1 MESQFQP
8 QTDVEI
14 DFGQLMRTLRR
25 RLPYLIVF
33 IVLVA
38 AGVWLVL
45 GRIAPIYKSETT
57 LLVQGADASLAG
69 TGQTD
74 TTALDAQAIT
84 SQVQIIKSRDLA
96 QAVAEKLD
104 LASKPEFD
112 PKAAH
117 PSLVNSLLQKVGL
130 AKPPSTPN
138 VPDHVLDVYFAN
150 LSVYAI
156 ENSRVIA
163 IDFASTNPQLA
174 ADVANAIADEYLS
187 RQSAAKRD
195 TSAGAAQWLSDQI
208 VDLRG
213 KVQNAEAA
221 VEDFRSKNNL
231 FDTGGSTPTTL
242 TQQQLNDLNTQ
253 LTQMRATR
261 TASEAKAAQIRAAL
275 QSNGIPS
282 ITDVLNS
289 PLIQNLVEQ
298 EVGLKGQIAQLS
310 ATLLPGHPR
319 MRELNAQVAGL
330 DQQIGA
336 EAQKILDSVEADVSL
351 DKSQEAQLQQQLE
364 AAKQTTATQNDASV
378 QLRALEREAS
388 ADRDLLETYLARY
401 REAVS
406 REQGPNL
413 PADARVISRAAV
425 AASPDFPKKVPL
437 TAAATMAA
445 LILAIAFILLR
456 ELASGRPMRRI
467 AFASDSDAAD
477 EPTRMPAESA
487 AEPPISADEPSVH
500 RTPPKEPTL
509 VPEVVDRVEESLRT
523 IASRVL
529 ESGQKR
535 ILVTLAEGSDSDGRP
550 LGAVALAR
558 ALARKDARVVLV
570 DFRGDGADATS
581 MGEGADVAGFSDLFE
596 GDVSFAQVIFR
607 DHKSRV
613 HFIPA
618 GRHPL
623 SADGIDRDSMETI
636 LSALTLTYDYV
647 VLDAADDLI
656 RLVAPGCGM
665 AVVVSEHPS
674 GDPRTAAAFDRVT
687 DIIDANVLLLLV
699 DPVIPA
705 HAAA

>member
-1 MESQFQP
+1 MESQLQP

-14 DFGQLMRTLRR
+14 DFGELMRALRR

-33 IVLVA
+33 VLIVA

-45 GRIAPIYKSETT
+45 GRVAPVYKSETT
-57 LLVQGADASLAG
+57 LLVLGTDASLAG
-69 TGQTD
+69 TTPSAAD
-74 TTALDAQAIT
+74 STTIDAQAIT

-96 QAVAEKLD
+96 QAVSQKLD

-117 PSLVNSLLQKVGL
+117 PSLLQRIGL
-130 AKPPSTPN
+130 VKPPSITN
-138 VPDHVLDVYFAN
+138 VQDAVLGVYFAD

-163 IDFASTNPQLA
+163 IDFSSTNPQVA

-195 TSAGAAQWLSDQI
+195 TSADAAQWLSDQI
-208 VDLRG
+208 VDLRS

-221 VEDFRSKNNL
+221 VEDFRSRNNL

-242 TQQQLNDLNTQ
+242 SQQRLTDLNTQ
-253 LTQMRATR
+253 LSQVRAAR
-261 TASEAKAAQIRAAL
+261 TSAEAKAAQIQAAL
-275 QSNGIPS
+275 QSNGVPS

-289 PLIQNLVEQ
+289 PVIQNLVEQ
-298 EVGLKGQIAQLS
+298 EISLKGQIAQLS

-330 DQQIGA
+330 DQQIAA
-336 EAQKILDSVEADVSL
+336 EAQKILASVESEVSL
-351 DKSQEAQLQQQLE
+351 EKSQEAQLQQQLDS
-364 AAKQTTATQNDASV
+364 AKQTTATQNDASV
-378 QLRALEREAS
+378 QLRALDREAA

-456 ELASGRPMRRI
+456 ELASGRPMRR
-467 AFASDSDAAD
+467 FAVASEPEAPAASVARSDA
-477 EPTRMPAESA
+477 PLVSA
-487 AEPPISADEPSVH
+487 AEEGVR
-500 RTPPKEPTL
+500 RTLPKEPTL
-509 VPEVVDRVEESLRT
+509 VPEMVDRVEESLRT
-523 IASRVL
+523 IAARVL

-558 ALARKDARVVLV
+558 SLARKDARVVLV
-570 DFRGDGADATS
+570 DFRGDGADAAS
-581 MGEGADVAGFSDLFE
+581 MGEGADLPGFSDLFD
-596 GDVSFAQVIFR
+596 GDASFAQVIFR
-607 DHKSRV
+607 DRKSRV

-623 SADGIDRDSMETI
+623 GADAIDRDSLETI

-647 VLDAADDLI
+647 VLDTGDELI
-656 RLVAPGCGM
+656 RLVAPGCGV
-665 AVVVSEHPS
+665 AVVVTEHPS
-674 GDPRTAAAFDRVT
+674 GDPRTAAAFDRITDVT
-687 DIIDANVLLLLV
+687 DSDVLLLMV
-699 DPVIPA
+699 DPVVPA

>member
-14 DFGQLMRTLRR
+14 DFGQLMRALRH

-33 IVLVA
+33 VVLVA

-45 GRIAPIYKSETT
+45 GRVAPVYKSETT

-69 TGQTD
+69 TTQSAAD
-74 TTALDAQAIT
+74 STALDAQAIT
-84 SQVQIIKSRDLA
+84 SQVQVIKSRDLA
-96 QAVAEKLD
+96 QAVADKLD

-117 PSLVNSLLQKVGL
+117 PSLVSSLLQKVGL
-130 AKPPSTPN
+130 AKAPGTTN
-138 VPDHVLDVYFAN
+138 VDDHVLDVYFAD

-163 IDFASTNPQLA
+163 IDFSSTNPQVS

-195 TSAGAAQWLSDQI
+195 TSADAAQWLSDQI
-208 VDLRG
+208 VDLRT

-242 TQQQLNDLNTQ
+242 SQQQLNDLNTQ
-253 LTQMRATR
+253 LSQVTAAR
-261 TASEAKAAQIRAAL
+261 TAAEAKAAQIRAAL
-275 QSNGIPS
+275 QSNGVPS

-298 EVGLKGQIAQLS
+298 EVALKSQIAQLS

-330 DQQIGA
+330 DQQIAA
-336 EAQKILDSVEADVSL
+336 EAQKILDSVESDVSL
-351 DKSQEAQLQQQLE
+351 DKAQEAQLRQQLDS
-364 AAKQTTATQNDASV
+364 AKQTTATQNDASV
-378 QLRALEREAS
+378 QLRALQREAD
-388 ADRDLLETYLARY
+388 ADRQLLETYLARY

-425 AASPDFPKKVPL
+425 AAAPDFPKKVPL
-437 TAAATMAA
+437 TAAATVAA

-467 AFASDSDAAD
+467 
-477 EPTRMPAESA
+477 TL
-487 AEPPISADEPSVH
+487 SADGEAPPPPAAPLETPLVSAGASVQ
-500 RTPPKEPTL
+500 RTAAKEPTL

-523 IASRVL
+523 IAARVL

-535 ILVTLAEGSDSDGRP
+535 IL
-550 LGAVALAR
+550 
-558 ALARKDARVVLV
+558 
-570 DFRGDGADATS
+570 
-581 MGEGADVAGFSDLFE
+581 
-596 GDVSFAQVIFR
+596 
-607 DHKSRV
+607 
-613 HFIPA
+613 
-618 GRHPL
+618 
-623 SADGIDRDSMETI
+623 
-636 LSALTLTYDYV
+636 
-647 VLDAADDLI
+647 
-656 RLVAPGCGM
+656 
-665 AVVVSEHPS
+665 
-674 GDPRTAAAFDRVT
+674 
-687 DIIDANVLLLLV
+687 
-699 DPVIPA
+699 
-705 HAAA
+705 

>member
-14 DFGQLMRTLRR
+14 DFGQLMRALRR
-25 RLPYLIVF
+25 RLPYLILFV
-33 IVLVA
+33 VLVA
-38 AGVWLVL
+38 VAVWMVL
-45 GRIAPIYKSETT
+45 GRIAPVYKSETT
-57 LLVQGADASLAG
+57 LLVQSADASLAG
-69 TGQTD
+69 ATPGGAD
-74 TTALDAQAIT
+74 TTAVDAQAIT

-96 QAVAEKLD
+96 QAVSQKLD

-117 PSLVNSLLQKVGL
+117 PSLISSLLQKVGL
-130 AKPPSTPN
+130 AKPPSTTN
-138 VPDHVLDVYFAN
+138 VQDQVLGVYFAD

-163 IDFASTNPQLA
+163 IDFSSTNPQVA

-195 TSAGAAQWLSDQI
+195 TSADAAQWLSDQI
-208 VDLRG
+208 VNLRA

-221 VEDFRSKNNL
+221 VEDFRSRNNL

-242 TQQQLNDLNTQ
+242 SQQQLNDLNTQ
-253 LTQMRATR
+253 LSQVRAAR
-261 TASEAKAAQIRAAL
+261 TSAEAKAAQIQAAL
-275 QSNGIPS
+275 QSNGVPS

-289 PLIQNLVEQ
+289 PVIQNLVEQ
-298 EVGLKGQIAQLS
+298 EVALKGQIAQLS

-319 MRELNAQVAGL
+319 MRELNAQVVGL
-330 DQQIGA
+330 DQQIAA
-336 EAQKILDSVEADVSL
+336 EAQKILGSVESEVSL
-351 DKSQEAQLQQQLE
+351 DKAQETQLQQQL
-364 AAKQTTATQNDASV
+364 ASAKQTTATQNDASV
-378 QLRALEREAS
+378 QLRALEREAA
-388 ADRDLLETYLARY
+388 ADRDLLETYLGRY
-401 REAVS
+401 REAVG

-456 ELASGRPMRRI
+456 ELASGRPMRS
-467 AFASDSDAAD
+467 FA
-477 EPTRMPAESA
+477 MA
-487 AEPPISADEPSVH
+487 AEPEAPSAPAEAPLVSAEESVR
-500 RTPPKEPTL
+500 RTTPKEPTL
-509 VPEVVDRVEESLRT
+509 VPEMIDRVEQSLRT
-523 IASRVL
+523 IAARVL

-558 ALARKDARVVLV
+558 SLARKDARVVLI
-570 DFRGDGADATS
+570 DFRGDGADAAS
-581 MGEGADVAGFSDLFE
+581 MGEGGDLPGFSDLFG
-596 GDVSFAQVIFR
+596 GDASFAQVIFR

-623 SADGIDRDSMETI
+623 DADGIDRDSLETI

-647 VLDAADDLI
+647 VLDVSDELV
-656 RLVAPGCGM
+656 RLVAPGCGV
-665 AVVVSEHPS
+665 AVVVSEHPP

-687 DIIDANVLLLLV
+687 DMTDSDVLLLMV
-699 DPVIPA
+699 DPVVQA